1 MRQSR
6 PKRHGNTPERAF
18 GVTLRELRR
27 ATNISQETLADKA
40 GYDRTYIGLL
50 EGGQRSPSLRTIFN
64 LADALNV
71 RPTQVIKK
79 VETAY
84 RRGFPPPDI

>member
-1 MRQSR
+1 MRQSH
-6 PKRHGNTPERAF
+6 PKRDGSTPEWAF
-18 GVTLRELRR
+18 GVILKELRR
-27 ATNISQETLADKA
+27 ATNLSQETLADKA

-50 EGGQRSPSLRTIFN
+50 ERGQRSPSLRTIFN

-79 VETAY
+79 VETAF
-84 RRGFPPPDI
+84 RRGFPFPGA